1 MIKQMNY
8 KTFGLFALILLLAS
22 CSGWKKTSESTF
34 KTSSTN
40 VNVDTGP
47 IKVRGDD
54 NSSSIKIFGK
64 EIKSSK
70 KKEQF
75 FPENP
80 KQFINGDVC
89 KYCDYIGRT
98 ENEQG
103 NLIEVEIE
111 KGFKNG
117 EEREYSDGK
126 IIRSSYY
133 ADGRRSGME
142 YYYSEG
148 KVVDSAYA
156 ETIFGSEWNIY
167 KANAALPDPV
177 AKYISREYFQD
188 KALGLYAFLLGNEK
202 ISQIARYN
210 EVETDIAEKGTFTPI
225 IKIFYDNHQDFSNF
239 KVVFIKPFHEEMI
252 FKNNE
257 LVERKKI
264 KGDKTV
270 LEFRQGE
277 FFKEFYD
284 NGTAKKLIMGDITS
298 MTEENTEQCKSTC
311 QSQWFFENG
320 SKHKENFYV
329 DGQLKQEK
337 EWNENGILT
346 FDCKFDL
353 ESKNGFKRTFYSN
366 GKPHIELIYENGVL
380 TKATSRK
387 ENGIIDDEI
396 ESFKSRRTY
405 YDNGQLKD
413 EQKGDV
419 HLENDIVVMQNGTYK
434 KWFSNGILAE
444 QTMYNKGLL
453 ISQQLWDST
462 GFMTYDYER
471 NKHVK
476 AIENT
481 TPIKR
486 KEWVGGVVANGKD
499 FSFISDVVG
508 RGYQGDILI
517 YEYRKEG
524 YDSTSNT
531 FKKELKYDY
540 DSTGTKT
547 KERVY
552 QNNKA
557 ILQKLWVRQD
567 PLKPVYFLQ
576 IDYNANTHFKI
587 CNEPKKIFLEF
598 KGKSEWTGDNPD
610 YIDGSLAFYTPNGK
624 KNVSLIWKNGR
635 VKSGKIWS
643 KNNGVL
649 IAEFD
654 SEKYAKFFSEETKK
668 LALYFKGSSQCEYP
682 KGNFIYIDGS
692 LEEFDESGKL
702 VSTEIYKDGILVDK
716 IVANH

>member
-22 CSGWKKTSESTF
+22 CSGWKKASETTL

-54 NSSSIKIFGK
+54 NSSSITFLGK
-64 EIKSSK
+64 EIKSRK

-80 KQFINGDVC
+80 KQFINGDIC

-103 NLIEVEIE
+103 NLIEAEMAN
-111 KGFKNG
+111 GFKNG
-117 EEREYSDGK
+117 EEREYCNEK

-142 YYYSEG
+142 YYFSEG
-148 KVVDSAYA
+148 KIVDSAYA

-167 KANAALPDPV
+167 KANAALPDPI

-225 IKIFYDNHQDFSNF
+225 IKIFYDSHQDFSNF

-284 NGTAKKLIMGDITS
+284 NGTAKKLIMGDVTS
-298 MTEENTEQCKSTC
+298 MPEENTEQCRSMC
-311 QSQWFFENG
+311 QTQWFYENG
-320 SKHKENFYV
+320 VKRKDYFFV
-329 DGQLKQEK
+329 DGQLKQGK
-337 EWNENGILT
+337 EWSEKGIV
-346 FDCKFDL
+346 
-353 ESKNGFKRTFYSN
+353 
-366 GKPHIELIYENGVL
+366 VL
-380 TKATSRK
+380 
-387 ENGIIDDEI
+387 EI
-396 ESFKSRRTY
+396 EKNKSQRTY
-405 YDNGQLKD
+405 YDNGKLK
-413 EQKGDV
+413 EEYEGDV
-419 HLENDIVVMQNGTYK
+419 HMEDNLVVMQNGTYK
-434 KWFSNGILAE
+434 NWHSNGVLKTNLVRKEGIDV
-444 QTMYNKGLL
+444 
-453 ISQQLWDST
+453 SQQIWDST
-462 GFMTYDYER
+462 AFQTYDYER
-471 NKHVK
+471 NKYLKTMEKTIPVK
-476 AIENT
+476 RTEI
-481 TPIKR
+481 I
-486 KEWVGGVVANGKD
+486 GGVISKD
-499 FSFISDVVG
+499 GDLTFTGNIVEKGF
-508 RGYQGDILI
+508 RGNTLE
-517 YEYRKEG
+517 YEYNKEG
-524 YDSTSNT
+524 YNPTSNT
-531 FKKELKYDY
+531 FKNVLEYEY

-552 QNNKA
+552 QNNK
-557 ILQKLWVRQD
+557 ILSRKIWARQD
-567 PLKPVYFLQ
+567 SLKTEYYLRT
-576 IDYNANTHFKI
+576 DYNANSYLKFY
-587 CNEPKKIFLEF
+587 NEPKKISLEF
-598 KGKSEWTGDNPD
+598 KGKSEWPNDDPE
-610 YIDGSLAFYTPNGK
+610 YIDGTLTSYKANGK
-624 KNVSLIWKNGR
+624 KEYLLIFKNGL
-635 VKSGKIWS
+635 VKSGKLW
-643 KNNGVL
+643 NENGIL
-649 IAEFD
+649 TIDFD
-654 SEKYAKFFSEETKK
+654 TEKYAKFLSGETKK
-668 LALYFKGSSQCEYP
+668 FTRYFKGTSRCDIENWQI
-682 KGNFIYIDGS
+682 IYTDGT
-692 LEEFDESGKL
+692 LQEFDEAGKL
-702 VSTEIYKDGILVDK
+702 VKTKTIKNGSIVDETEAKP
-716 IVANH
+716 

>member
-103 NLIEVEIE
+103 NLIEAEMAN
-111 KGFKNG
+111 GFKNG
-117 EEREYSDGK
+117 EEREYCDEK

-142 YYYSEG
+142 YYFSEG

-270 LEFRQGE
+270 LEFRQGD

-284 NGTAKKLIMGDITS
+284 NGTAKKLIMGDVTS
-298 MTEENTEQCKSTC
+298 MPEENTEQCRSMC
-311 QSQWFFENG
+311 QAQWFYENG
-320 SKHKENFYV
+320 IKRKDYFFV
-329 DGQLKQEK
+329 DGQLKQGK
-337 EWNENGILT
+337 EWNEKGIVV
-346 FDCKFDL
+346 L
-353 ESKNGFKRTFYSN
+353 EVEKN
-366 GKPHIELIYENGVL
+366 
-380 TKATSRK
+380 
-387 ENGIIDDEI
+387 
-396 ESFKSRRTY
+396 KSQRTY
-405 YDNGQLKD
+405 YDNGKLK
-413 EQKGDV
+413 EEYEGDV
-419 HLENDIVVMQNGTYK
+419 HMEDNLIVMQNGTYK
-434 KWFSNGILAE
+434 NWHSNGILKTNVVRNE
-444 QTMYNKGLL
+444 GID
-453 ISQQLWDST
+453 ISQQIWDST
-462 GFMTYDYER
+462 AFQTYDYER
-471 NKHVK
+471 NKYVK
-476 AIENT
+476 TMEKT
-481 TPIKR
+481 TPVKR
-486 KEWVGGVVANGKD
+486 TEIIGGVISKD
-499 FSFISDVVG
+499 GEISFTGNVVEKG
-508 RGYQGDILI
+508 FRGNALE
-517 YEYRKEG
+517 YEYNKED
-524 YDSTSNT
+524 YDPTTNT
-531 FKKELKYDY
+531 FKKILEYEY

-552 QNNKA
+552 QNNK
-557 ILQKLWVRQD
+557 ILSRKIWVRQD
-567 PLKPVYFLQ
+567 SLKTEYYLRT
-576 IDYNANTHFKI
+576 DYNANSYLKFY
-587 CNEPKKIFLEF
+587 NEPKKMSLEF
-598 KGKSEWTGDNPD
+598 KGKSEWPNDDPD
-610 YIDGSLAFYTPNGK
+610 YIDGTLTSYKTNGK
-624 KNVSLIWKNGR
+624 KEYLLIFKNGL
-635 VKSGKIWS
+635 VTSGKLW
-643 KNNGVL
+643 NENGIL
-649 IAEFD
+649 TIDFD
-654 SEKYAKFFSEETKK
+654 TEKYAKFLSGETKK
-668 LALYFKGSSQCEYP
+668 LTRYFKGTSRCDIKNWQI
-682 KGNFIYIDGS
+682 IYTDGT
-692 LEEFDESGKL
+692 LQEFDEAGKL
-702 VSTEIYKDGILVDK
+702 VKTKTIKNGSIVDETE
-716 IVANH
+716 ARP